1 MHATRRCAVILA
13 AAAAVTFAVPG
24 TARGD
29 AVTQWN
35 IYTNASIFATTP
47 ASHLAQI
54 KTAIVQAAVYDAVN
68 AIAGG
73 YRPYLATT
81 PAADPMFSQDAAA
94 ATAAF
99 RVASALTPS
108 WLATL
113 QGQYDAYLTTIAPG
127 AAKDGGIAVG
137 KAAADAIL
145 AARANDGRG
154 GPFTFTLGTTP
165 GVWRPSPPFFS
176 LDPAPWVGNVT
187 PFMLRSGS
195 QLRSEGPNKLTSE
208 EYAKDFNE
216 VKSIGSLTSTTRTPD
231 QTMAAIFWQS
241 PPGGLY
247 AQVMRAISAQRGLST
262 ADNARLFAKVSLAA
276 ADGSISCWNDKYY
289 WNFWRPIDA
298 IRQAASDG
306 NPATVA
312 DGNWLPLFDPST
324 ATTPVLSTP
333 AFPDHPSGH
342 TCVSGAAFGVMKDF
356 FHTNNIAFD
365 ITSTRFP
372 AQPRHFT
379 SFSQALKE
387 VIDARVWGGIHF
399 RTADVQGA
407 KIGKQVAQW
416 ERKHFFQPV
425 DSHDG
430 DDNGHGDDGQQGGD
444 D

>member
-1 MHATRRCAVILA
+1 MHLSRRAALILVVTA
-13 AAAAVTFAVPG
+13 AATFTLPG

-35 IYTNASIFATTP
+35 LYANASIFATTP
-47 ASHLAQI
+47 ASHLAQV

-68 AIAGG
+68 SIAGG

-81 PAADPMFSQDAAA
+81 PAADPMYSQDAAA

-99 RVASALTPS
+99 LVASALTPS

-113 QGQYDAYLTTIAPG
+113 QGEYDTYLATIDPG

-137 KAAADAIL
+137 EAAANAIL

-154 GPFTFTLGTTP
+154 GAFTFVFGTTP
-165 GVWRPSPPFFS
+165 GVWRKSPP
-176 LDPAPWVGNVT
+176 LYLADPAPWVGNVT
-187 PFMLRSGS
+187 PFMLRSPS
-195 QLRSEGPNKLTSE
+195 QLRTEGPNKLTSE
-208 EYAKDFNE
+208 QYAKDFNE
-216 VKSIGSLTSTTRTPD
+216 VKAIGSLTSTTRTPD

-247 AQVMRAISAQRGLST
+247 AQVMRAISAQKGLST
-262 ADNARLFAKVSLAA
+262 ADNARLFARVSLAA
-276 ADGSISCWNDKYY
+276 ADGAIACWNDKYY
-289 WNFWRPIDA
+289 WNFWRPTDA
-298 IRQAASDG
+298 IRDTTSDG
-306 NPATVA
+306 NPATVP
-312 DGNWLPLFDPST
+312 DPNWLPLFDPST
-324 ATTPVLSTP
+324 ATTPALSTP

-356 FHTNNIAFD
+356 FHANNIAFD

-372 AQPRHFT
+372 QQPRHFT

-407 KIGKQVAQW
+407 QLGNEVAAWEKQ
-416 ERKHFFQPV
+416 HFFQPV
-425 DSHDG
+425 NDG
-430 DDNGHGDDGQQGGD
+430 GDDGAD
-444 D
+444 H